1 MIKKILLILIL
12 INESTTPVEA
22 QIDTTRENFLKKDIL
37 LILNQDTELFKN
49 AIKDGN
55 KDNAYLTQMI
65 ILRNTE
71 DSVYK
76 RIQIGQERITEC
88 LKKHIEYEDS
98 VNSKMYYLIEIS
110 NPISSNDTF
119 EILFQDNITIIQKL
133 MKEFT
138 EMEIIFNT
146 KKREWSEMTNL
157 KNMHHKK

>member
-12 INESTTPVEA
+12 INGSTTLVEA
-22 QIDTTRENFLKKDIL
+22 QTDTIRENLLKKDIL

-49 AIKDGN
+49 TIKDGN
-55 KDNAYLTQMI
+55 RDNAYLTHMI

-76 RIQIGQERITEC
+76 RIQNRQERITEC

-119 EILFQDNITIIQKL
+119 EILFQDNITIIQRL

-138 EMEIIFNT
+138 EMEITFNT
-146 KKREWSEMTNL
+146 KKREWSEMTNSL
-157 KNMHHKK
+157 MNQER